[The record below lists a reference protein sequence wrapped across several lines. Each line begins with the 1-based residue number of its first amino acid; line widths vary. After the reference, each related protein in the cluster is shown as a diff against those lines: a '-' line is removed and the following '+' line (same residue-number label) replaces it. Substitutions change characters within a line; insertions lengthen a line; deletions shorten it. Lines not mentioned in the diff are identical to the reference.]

1 MTRRDARE
9 AAFVALFQ
17 MDVGRASPE
26 AAIETAIRG
35 REISERNLEY
45 LRSAVLGTRAH
56 RQSIDATV
64 SKLAIGWSLDRMS
77 AVDRNL
83 LRLAAYEILY
93 LEEVPVNVSINE
105 AVALAKKFGGEE
117 SGKFV
122 NGILGRLAREL
133 SENPEAV
140 RG

>member
-9 AAFVALFQ
+9 AAFIALFQ

-26 AAIETAIRG
+26 SAIETALRG
-35 REISERNLEY
+35 RRVGERNLRY
-45 LRSAVLGTRAH
+45 LQSAVLGAREH
-56 RQSIDATV
+56 RKSIDKTV
-64 SKLAIGWSLDRMS
+64 SRLAIGWSVDRMG

-83 LRLAAYEILY
+83 LRLAIYEILH
-93 LEEVPVNVSINE
+93 LDDVPVNVSISE
-105 AVALAKKFGGEE
+105 AVTLAKKFGGEE

-133 SENPEAV
+133 SEEPGDAQE
-140 RG
+140 